1 VRPRPSGRGWLRYVN
16 RSRAAD
22 LDRIPAPWLVVA
34 GVSSVQLG
42 AAIAKSLFD
51 ELTPTGLVMLRLV
64 FGGLI
69 LGLLFRPRVR
79 ERSLRE
85 LQLALAFGLTLV
97 TMNFCFYQAIDRIPL
112 GIAVTLEFV
121 GPLGVALVGSRRTSD
136 FLWVAMAAA
145 GIALL
150 APGIGEGLD
159 AVGVAF
165 ALGAGVLW
173 AAYITLSI
181 HVGRAFTGPTGLV
194 LAMAVGAAVS
204 LPFGIASAGSAL
216 LEPELLAAAFA
227 VAVLS
232 AALPWSLEL
241 EALRRIPAHVFGVLM
256 SLEPAIGA
264 LVGFLVLGER
274 IGVRA
279 VTAIAL
285 VVIASAGAA
294 RGARA
299 APAPP
304 DV

>member
-1 VRPRPSGRGWLRYVN
+1 VN
-16 RSRAAD
+16 RTRAAE

-34 GVSSVQLG
+34 GVTSVQLG

-64 FGGLI
+64 FGVLI

-79 ERSLRE
+79 DRSSRE

-121 GPLGVALVGSRRTSD
+121 GPLGIALLGSRRASD
-136 FLWVAMAAA
+136 LLWVLLAAA
-145 GIALL
+145 GILLL
-150 APGIGEGLD
+150 APGIGDNGLD
-159 AVGVAF
+159 PVGVAF

-181 HVGRAFTGPTGLV
+181 HVGRAYSGPTGLV
-194 LAMAVGAAVS
+194 LAMAVGAVVA

-216 LEPELLAAAFA
+216 LEPELLAAGLA

-241 EALRRIPAHVFGVLM
+241 EALRRMPAHVFGVLM

-264 LVGFLVLGER
+264 LVGFLVLDER
-274 IGVRA
+274 IGTRA
-279 VTAIAL
+279 VVAIAL

-294 RGARA
+294 RGART

>member
-1 VRPRPSGRGWLRYVN
+1 MEGRAVSIARV
-16 RSRAAD
+16 
-22 LDRIPAPWLVVA
+22 PAPWLVVA

-64 FGGLI
+64 FGALI

-79 ERSLRE
+79 DRSSRE

-112 GIAVTLEFV
+112 GIAVTLEFI
-121 GPLGVALVGSRRTSD
+121 GPLGIALVGSRRSSD
-136 FLWVAMAAA
+136 FLWVAMAAS

-150 APGIGEGLD
+150 APGIGEEGLD
-159 AVGVAF
+159 PVGVAF
-165 ALGAGVLW
+165 AVGAGVLW

-181 HVGRAFTGPTGLV
+181 HVGRAYSGPTGLV
-194 LAMAVGAAVS
+194 LAMAVGAVVA

-216 LEPELLAAAFA
+216 LQPELLAAGLA

-241 EALRRIPAHVFGVLM
+241 EALRRLPAHVFGVLM

-264 LVGFLVLGER
+264 LVGFVVLGER
-274 IGVRA
+274 LGTRA

-285 VVIASAGAA
+285 VVLASAGAA
-294 RGARA
+294 RGART

-304 DV
+304 DA

>member
-1 VRPRPSGRGWLRYVN
+1 MEGRTV
-16 RSRAAD
+16 SVA
-22 LDRIPAPWLVVA
+22 RIPAPWLVVA

-51 ELTPTGLVMLRLV
+51 ELSPTGLVMLRLV
-64 FGGLI
+64 FGALI
-69 LGLLFRPRVR
+69 LGFLFRPRVR
-79 ERSLRE
+79 DRSSHE

-112 GIAVTLEFV
+112 GIAVTLEFI
-121 GPLGVALVGSRRTSD
+121 GPLGIALVGSRRASD
-136 FLWVAMAAA
+136 IVWVAFAAS
-145 GIALL
+145 GIVLL
-150 APGIGEGLD
+150 APGIGDDGLD
-159 AVGVAF
+159 AVGVTF

-181 HVGRAFTGPTGLV
+181 HVGRAYSGPTGLV
-194 LAMAVGAAVS
+194 LAMAVGAVVS

-216 LEPELLAAAFA
+216 LEPELLAAGLA

-241 EALRRIPAHVFGVLM
+241 EALRRLPAHVFGVLM

-264 LVGFLVLGER
+264 LVGFVVLGER
-274 IGVRA
+274 IGTRA
-279 VTAIAL
+279 VVAIAL
-285 VVIASAGAA
+285 VVVASAGAA
-294 RGARA
+294 RGAVT

-304 DV
+304 DI

>member
-1 VRPRPSGRGWLRYVN
+1 MEGRAVSIARV
-16 RSRAAD
+16 
-22 LDRIPAPWLVVA
+22 PAPWLVVA

-64 FGGLI
+64 FGALI
-69 LGLLFRPRVR
+69 LGLFFRPRVR
-79 ERSLRE
+79 DRSSRE

-112 GIAVTLEFV
+112 GIAVTLEFI
-121 GPLGVALVGSRRTSD
+121 GPLGIALVGSRRSSD
-136 FLWVAMAAA
+136 FLWVAMAAS

-150 APGIGEGLD
+150 APGIGGEGLD
-159 AVGVAF
+159 PVGVAF
-165 ALGAGVLW
+165 AVGAGVLW

-181 HVGRAFTGPTGLV
+181 RVGRAYSGPTGLV
-194 LAMAVGAAVS
+194 LAMAVGAVVA

-216 LEPELLAAAFA
+216 LEPELLAAGLA

-241 EALRRIPAHVFGVLM
+241 EALRRLPAHVFGVLM

-264 LVGFLVLGER
+264 LVGFVVLGEHL
-274 IGVRA
+274 GTRA

-285 VVIASAGAA
+285 VVLASAGAA
-294 RGARA
+294 RGART

-304 DV
+304 DA

>member
-1 VRPRPSGRGWLRYVN
+1 VN

-79 ERSLRE
+79 ERSSRE

-121 GPLGVALVGSRRTSD
+121 GPLGVALVGSRRSSD
-136 FLWVAMAAA
+136 FLWVAMAAS

-150 APGIGEGLD
+150 APGIGQGLD

>member
-1 VRPRPSGRGWLRYVN
+1 VN
-16 RSRAAD
+16 RSRAAE

-64 FGGLI
+64 FGALI
-69 LGLLFRPRVR
+69 LGFFFRPRVR
-79 ERSLRE
+79 DRSSRE

-97 TMNFCFYQAIDRIPL
+97 TMNFCFYQALDRIPL

-121 GPLGVALVGSRRTSD
+121 GPLGIALVGSRRSTD
-136 FLWVAMAAA
+136 ILWVAFAAS
-145 GIALL
+145 GIVLL
-150 APGIGEGLD
+150 APGIGDDGLD

-165 ALGAGVLW
+165 ALGAGGLW

-181 HVGRAFTGPTGLV
+181 RVGRAYSGPTGLV
-194 LAMAVGAAVS
+194 LAMAVGAVVA

-216 LEPELLAAAFA
+216 LEPELLAAGLA

-241 EALRRIPAHVFGVLM
+241 EALRRLPAHVFGVLM

-264 LVGFLVLGER
+264 LVGFVVLGER
-274 IGVRA
+274 IGTRA
-279 VTAIAL
+279 VVAIAL
-285 VVIASAGAA
+285 VVVASAGAA
-294 RGARA
+294 RGART

-304 DV
+304 DG

>member
-1 VRPRPSGRGWLRYVN
+1 MEGRTVT
-16 RSRAAD
+16 

-64 FGGLI
+64 FGALI

-79 ERSLRE
+79 DRSSRE

-121 GPLGVALVGSRRTSD
+121 GPLGVALVGSRRWSD

-150 APGIGEGLD
+150 APAIGEGLD

-194 LAMAVGAAVS
+194 LAMAVGAIVA

-216 LEPELLAAAFA
+216 LEVELLAAAFA

-241 EALRRIPAHVFGVLM
+241 EALRRMPAHVFGVLM

-264 LVGFLVLGER
+264 LVGFVVLGER
-274 IGVRA
+274 IGARA

-285 VVIASAGAA
+285 VVLASAGAA
-294 RGARA
+294 RGART

-304 DV
+304 DA

>member
-1 VRPRPSGRGWLRYVN
+1 VN
-16 RSRAAD
+16 RSRAVD

-64 FGGLI
+64 FGGLL

-79 ERSLRE
+79 NRSSRE

-121 GPLGVALVGSRRTSD
+121 GPLGVALVGSRRSRD
-136 FLWVAMAAA
+136 FLWVAMAAS

-241 EALRRIPAHVFGVLM
+241 EALRRMPAHVFGVLM

-264 LVGFLVLGER
+264 LVGFVVLGER

>member
-1 VRPRPSGRGWLRYVN
+1 MEGRTV
-16 RSRAAD
+16 SVA
-22 LDRIPAPWLVVA
+22 RIPAPWLVVA

-51 ELTPTGLVMLRLV
+51 QLTPTGLVMLRLV
-64 FGGLI
+64 FGALI

-79 ERSLRE
+79 DRSSRE

-112 GIAVTLEFV
+112 GIAVTLEFI
-121 GPLGVALVGSRRTSD
+121 GPLGIALVGSRRSSD
-136 FLWVAMAAA
+136 FLWVAMAAS

-150 APGIGEGLD
+150 APGIGEEGLD
-159 AVGVAF
+159 PVGVAF
-165 ALGAGVLW
+165 AVGAGGLW

-181 HVGRAFTGPTGLV
+181 HVGRAYSGPTGLV
-194 LAMAVGAAVS
+194 LAMAVGAVVS

-216 LEPELLAAAFA
+216 LEPELLAAGLA

-241 EALRRIPAHVFGVLM
+241 EALRRLPAHVFGVLM

-264 LVGFLVLGER
+264 LVGFVVLGER
-274 IGVRA
+274 IGTRA
-279 VTAIAL
+279 VVAIVL

-294 RGARA
+294 RTAVT

>member
-1 VRPRPSGRGWLRYVN
+1 VS

-64 FGGLI
+64 FGALI
-69 LGLLFRPRVR
+69 LGLYFRPRVR
-79 ERSLRE
+79 DRSSRE

-97 TMNFCFYQAIDRIPL
+97 TMNFCFYHAIDRIPL

-121 GPLGVALVGSRRTSD
+121 GPLGVALVGSRRSSD
-136 FLWVAMAAA
+136 FLWVAMAAS

-181 HVGRAFTGPTGLV
+181 HVGRAYSGPTGLV
-194 LAMAVGAAVS
+194 LAMAVGALVA

-216 LEPELLAAAFA
+216 LQPELLAAAFG

-241 EALRRIPAHVFGVLM
+241 EALRRMPAHVFGVLM

-264 LVGFLVLGER
+264 LVGFVVLGER

-279 VTAIAL
+279 ITAIAL
-285 VVIASAGAA
+285 VVIACAGAA
-294 RGARA
+294 RGARS
-299 APAPP
+299 APAPR

>member
-1 VRPRPSGRGWLRYVN
+1 MN
-16 RSRAAD
+16 RSRAAE

-34 GVSSVQLG
+34 GVTSVQFG

-64 FGGLI
+64 FGALI

-79 ERSLRE
+79 ERSSRE

-121 GPLGVALVGSRRTSD
+121 GPLGIALLGSRRTTD
-136 FLWVAMAAA
+136 LFWVALAAA
-145 GIALL
+145 GILLL
-150 APGIGEGLD
+150 APSIGDDGLD
-159 AVGVAF
+159 PTGVAF

-181 HVGRAFTGPTGLV
+181 HVGRAYSGPTGLV
-194 LAMAVGAAVS
+194 LAMAVGAVVA

-216 LEPELLAAAFA
+216 LEPELLAAGLA
-227 VAVLS
+227 VAALS

-241 EALRRIPAHVFGVLM
+241 EALRRMPAHVFGVLM

-264 LVGFLVLGER
+264 LVGFLVLDER
-274 IGVRA
+274 LGARV
-279 VTAIAL
+279 VMAIAL

-294 RGARA
+294 RGART
-299 APAPP
+299 APAP
-304 DV
+304 DI